1 MACGF
6 IHHIVISCHCVH
18 YGVTSHCNPLCVT
31 GISDYAEIV
40 EDEGDYSTPSGEC
53 TRQAPPSSKSLPLY
67 MYLLKVS
74 TALYTSLLQVST
86 ALHVSTTSLYR
97 SLPVSTT
104 NLYLSTRLY
113 YKSLPLST
121 RLYYKSLPLSTCLYY
136 KSLPLYPISTPLY
149 YHSLPSFPI
158 DLYTLI
164 HLLLYDISS
173 LENFIS
179 FLNTSISI
187 SDFFLLSSHP
197 FSVSFPHS
205 FYLTLSILRYLKLV
219 RVTTFHV

>member
-6 IHHIVISCHCVH
+6 IHHIVISCHCVR

-40 EDEGDYSTPSGEC
+40 EDEGDYSTPSGER

-67 MYLLKVS
+67 TSLLQVS

-86 ALHVSTTSLYR
+86 
-97 SLPVSTT
+97 
-104 NLYLSTRLY
+104 
-113 YKSLPLST
+113 
-121 RLYYKSLPLSTCLYY
+121 
-136 KSLPLYPISTPLY
+136 PLYMSLLQVFTPLY
-149 YHSLPSFPI
+149 MSLLQVFTLLYYYSLPSFPI

-187 SDFFLLSSHP
+187 PVFSSILCLISSFFLS
-197 FSVSFPHS
+197 HS
-205 FYLTLSILRYLKLV
+205 FYSEIFETSTCYNFSCII
-219 RVTTFHV
+219 

>member
-6 IHHIVISCHCVH
+6 IHHIVISCHCVR

-40 EDEGDYSTPSGEC
+40 EDEGDYSTPSGER

-67 MYLLKVS
+67 MSLLKIS
-74 TALYTSLLQVST
+74 TS
-86 ALHVSTTSLYR
+86 LHVSTTSLYP
-97 SLPVSTT
+97 SLHVSTT
-104 NLYLSTRLY
+104 S
-113 YKSLPLST
+113 
-121 RLYYKSLPLSTCLYY
+121 
-136 KSLPLYPISTPLY
+136 LYPIFTPLY

>member
-6 IHHIVISCHCVH
+6 IHHIVISCHCVR

-40 EDEGDYSTPSGEC
+40 EDEGDYSTPSGER

-67 MYLLKVS
+67 TSLLQVS

-86 ALHVSTTSLYR
+86 P
-97 SLPVSTT
+97 LPH
-104 NLYLSTRLY
+104 
-113 YKSLPLST
+113 
-121 RLYYKSLPLSTCLYY
+121 
-136 KSLPLYPISTPLY
+136 LY
-149 YHSLPSFPI
+149 YHSLPSFAI

-164 HLLLYDISS
+164 HLLLYDIFS

>member
-40 EDEGDYSTPSGEC
+40 EDEGDYSTPSGER

-67 MYLLKVS
+67 
-74 TALYTSLLQVST
+74 TSLLQVST
-86 ALHVSTTSLYR
+86 ALYMSLLQVSTPLYMSL
-97 SLPVSTT
+97 LQVSTP
-104 NLYLSTRLY
+104 LYM
-113 YKSLPLST
+113 SLL
-121 RLYYKSLPLSTCLYY
+121 